1 MKMYLLFVATL
12 ALLAFPAVC
21 LCSYLI
27 ELNNGRQFVVDQH
40 WEEAGKIAFYF
51 HGGVV
56 AIPKHLVKKISES
69 DVRAEPGVSSLE
81 DTAAGRGVH
90 EETVISSGKPGEGQA
105 QDSGSEIQTG
115 LKTEGTHGEVDLE
128 HYRRQRLLLK
138 SRLEE
143 ATQRFRKAS
152 ASRGLEAKKRAIQDI
167 TKTSKE
173 MLDLSREL
181 QEKNDGVLPEWW
193 DQP

>member
-1 MKMYLLFVATL
+1 MYALLLVANLT
-12 ALLAFPAVC
+12 LLAFPGAC
-21 LCSYLI
+21 LSSYVI

-40 WEEAGKIAFYF
+40 WEESSKIAFYF

-56 AIPKHLVKKISES
+56 AIPKHLVRKISKS
-69 DVRAEPGVSSLE
+69 DVRAEPGVPSLE
-81 DTAAGRGVH
+81 DTTAGKGAH
-90 EETVISSGKPGEGQA
+90 EETVISSGKPGEGQVQA
-105 QDSGSEIQTG
+105 SGSEIQTG
-115 LKTEGTHGEVDLE
+115 LKTEGTHAVVDLE

-143 ATQRFRKAS
+143 ATERFRKAS
-152 ASRGLEAKKRAIQDI
+152 ASRSLEAKKRAIQDI

-173 MLDLSREL
+173 MLHLSREL